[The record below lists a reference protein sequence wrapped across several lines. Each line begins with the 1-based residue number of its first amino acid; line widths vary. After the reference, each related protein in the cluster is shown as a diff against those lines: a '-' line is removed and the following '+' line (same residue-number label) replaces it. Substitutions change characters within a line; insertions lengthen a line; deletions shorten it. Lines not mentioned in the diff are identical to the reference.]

1 MMNMGAKNFIP
12 MLWAADVLKERDKVL
27 IGVKHCNTDY
37 EGEIKRVGDQVKILS
52 VGPVYTK
59 DYTRNSEIDDPDIG
73 TSAAQYLVIDQAKYC
88 HIYFDD
94 LDAAQ
99 TKKGFWEEQK
109 RQMGIAMA
117 NDLDTFVFSKYTD
130 AGKTIINNSVTTGNI
145 FSIIAEAQEYFKTV
159 NIPEGVTKYLE
170 VSPAIAT
177 KIILAKIIHKTDNDK
192 MIENG
197 YLGNILGFDVYESNN
212 ITKNNSAYECLAR
225 TKAAISIASQLT
237 ETEAYRPQKR
247 FGDAV
252 KSLQVWGG
260 KTVRPKELVRLTL
273 TPGSETSI

>member
-1 MMNMGAKNFIP
+1 VGAKNFIP
-12 MLWAADVLKERDKVL
+12 MLWAEDVLKERDKVL

-37 EGEIKRVGDQVKILS
+37 EGEIKQKGDQVKILT

-59 DYTRNSEIDDPDIG
+59 DYTRNTDIDDPDLG
-73 TSAAQYLVIDQAKYC
+73 TSAAQYLVIDQAKYA

-99 TKKGFWEEQK
+99 TRKGFWEEQK

-117 NDLDTFVFSKYTD
+117 GDLDTFVFAKYTD
-130 AGKTIINNSVTTGNI
+130 AGKQITQASLTTANI
-145 FSIIAEAQEYFKTV
+145 FSTIALAAEYFKTV
-159 NIPEGVTKYLE
+159 NVPEGTTKYLE

-177 KIILAKIIHKTDNDK
+177 KIILAKIIRGTDNDK
-192 MIENG
+192 RIENG
-197 YLGNILGFDVYESNN
+197 YLGNLLGFDLYESNN
-212 ITKNNSAYECLAR
+212 VVVNGSAYECLAR
-225 TKAAISIASQLT
+225 TKAAVSFAEQIT
-237 ETEAYRPQKR
+237 ETKAYEPQKR

-260 KTVRPKELVRLTL
+260 KVVRPKELVRLTL
-273 TPGSETSI
+273 TPAAESTI